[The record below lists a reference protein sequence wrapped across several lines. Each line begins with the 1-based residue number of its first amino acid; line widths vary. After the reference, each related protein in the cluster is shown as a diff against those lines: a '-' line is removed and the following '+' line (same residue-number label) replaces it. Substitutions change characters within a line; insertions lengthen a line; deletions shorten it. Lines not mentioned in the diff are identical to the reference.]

1 MSKKRTIYSAL
12 PIVAAAYGEKLGVK
26 VAIGNDD
33 AYTDGKTIVVPN
45 IPDDYP
51 HMDAVWGYLAHEAAH
66 VRFTDFGVERRR
78 GLHAELSNV
87 LEDCRIER
95 AMMEL
100 FPGTSQTLNEVA
112 RYMAQAGHYEH
123 VTDKE
128 APASILTGFCLY
140 WLQTKAVGQ
149 SVLQPYL
156 DSAASVF
163 ERVFPQ
169 GVVVRLNALL
179 RKAVNTKSTAEVTSL
194 ADQIIKMIE
203 EEKEKEEQKPQNGQD
218 GNNQQSAGGNQPQ
231 NNQGGSGNDQN
242 QGPSANGGD
251 QQGKDQKQDNAGG
264 KSDPKGQGDQS
275 KSDTDGG
282 SKAGQSQAG
291 GNSDAAKQDAA
302 KMLQQVLNA
311 GAGELRG
318 DAHDALKAELNRVA
332 QDKGDSSYMT
342 VRSAVNTQNNPA
354 VGKSLVGDV
363 KSTTSKIRT
372 QLYGL
377 VQASQR
383 VAHRNQRSGKRV
395 DARKLHRVVTG
406 DTRVFLKP
414 EAKKR
419 PNTAV
424 HILVDMS
431 SSMAYKAANGKERQD
446 IAREAS
452 LAISMALEAIP
463 GVNPAVTF
471 FGGNRNQPVF
481 SVVKH
486 GDTVQNRAGRF
497 GFKATGGTPM
507 AEAMWYAAF
516 ELTKT
521 REERKM
527 LIVVTDGQPQSAPAC
542 RSVID
547 LCERSDVEVIGIGV
561 ETTAVSGLFQKN
573 IVIDDAAALQRTLFK
588 LMERS
593 LTAFAA

>member
-95 AMMEL
+95 AMMDL

-112 RYMAQAGHYEH
+112 RYMVQAGHYEH
-123 VTDKE
+123 VTDSE

-156 DSAASVF
+156 DSAIAVF

-203 EEKEKEEQKPQNGQD
+203 EEKEKEEQKPKD
-218 GNNQQSAGGNQPQ
+218 SKSGNNQQNAGDNQPQ
-231 NNQGGSGNDQN
+231 NNQGGNDQN
-242 QGPSANGGD
+242 QGPDANGSD
-251 QQGKDQKQDNAGG
+251 QRGKDQKQD
-264 KSDPKGQGDQS
+264 D
-275 KSDTDGG
+275 
-282 SKAGQSQAG
+282 AG
-291 GNSDAAKQDAA
+291 GNSDTAKQNAAKI
-302 KMLQQVLNA
+302 LQQVLNA
-311 GAGELRG
+311 GAGDLRG

-332 QDKGDSSYMT
+332 HDKGDSSYMT
-342 VRSAVNTQNNPA
+342 VRSAVNTKDNPA

-363 KSTTSKIRT
+363 KSTTSKIRA

-383 VAHRNQRSGKRV
+383 VAHRSQRSGKRV

-431 SSMAYKAANGKERQD
+431 SSMAYQAANGKERQD

-452 LAISMALEAIP
+452 LAISMALEVIP

-471 FGGNRNQPVF
+471 FGGSRSQPVF

>member
-26 VAIGNDD
+26 VAIGNDE

-78 GLHAELSNV
+78 GLHTELSNV

-156 DSAASVF
+156 DSATSVF

-203 EEKEKEEQKPQNGQD
+203 EEKEKEEQKSQNGQD
-218 GNNQQSAGGNQPQ
+218 SNNQQN
-231 NNQGGSGNDQN
+231 
-242 QGPSANGGD
+242 
-251 QQGKDQKQDNAGG
+251 
-264 KSDPKGQGDQS
+264 
-275 KSDTDGG
+275 
-282 SKAGQSQAG
+282 AG
-291 GNSDAAKQDAA
+291 GNSDAA

-311 GAGELRG
+311 GAGDLRG

-342 VRSAVNTQNNPA
+342 VRSAVDTQNNPA
-354 VGKSLVGDV
+354 VGKSLVGNV

-383 VAHRNQRSGKRV
+383 VAHRNQRLGKRV
-395 DARKLHRVVTG
+395 DARKLHRVVMG
-406 DTRVFLKP
+406 DTRVFLNP

-431 SSMAYKAANGKERQD
+431 SSMVYKAANGKERQD

-463 GVNPAVTF
+463 DVNPAVTF

-573 IVIDDAAALQRTLFK
+573 IVIDDAAALQRTLFR

>member
-26 VAIGNDD
+26 VAIGNDT

-51 HMDAVWGYLAHEAAH
+51 NMDAVWGYLAHEAAH
-66 VRFTDFGVERRR
+66 VRFTDFGVHRRK
-78 GLHAELSNV
+78 GLHAELSNI

-95 AMMEL
+95 AMMDL
-100 FPGTSQTLNEVA
+100 FPGTAQTLNEVA

-123 VTDKE
+123 VTDDE

-149 SVLQPYL
+149 TVLQPYL
-156 DSAASVF
+156 DSATAVIG
-163 ERVFPQ
+163 RVFPQ

-179 RKAVNTKSTAEVTSL
+179 RKAVNTKSTAEVISL
-194 ADQIIKMIE
+194 TDEIIKMIE
-203 EEKEKEEQKPQNGQD
+203 EEKEKEEQKSQNGQGD
-218 GNNQQSAGGNQPQ
+218 QNQQNAGGEQPQNNPGGSGQDQNQSAGG
-231 NNQGGSGNDQN
+231 
-242 QGPSANGGD
+242 NGGD
-251 QQGKDQKQDNAGG
+251 QQGKDQKQEGAGG
-264 KSDPKGQGDQS
+264 QSDPKGQGDQGS
-275 KSDTDGG
+275 SNADG
-282 SKAGQSQAG
+282 STQAGQQSAG
-291 GNSDAAKQDAA
+291 GDNGTSKQDAA
-302 KMLQQVLNA
+302 KLLQQVLNA
-311 GAGELRG
+311 GAGDLRG
-318 DAHDALKAELNRVA
+318 DAHDALKAELNQVA
-332 QDKGDSSYMT
+332 QEQGNSSYTT
-342 VRSAVNTQNNPA
+342 VRTASDTHNNPIA
-354 VGKSLVGDV
+354 GKSLIGNV
-363 KSTTSKIRT
+363 KSTTAKIRT

-383 VAHRNQRSGKRV
+383 VAHRTQRSGKRV

-414 EAKKR
+414 EDKKR

-431 SSMAYKAANGKERQD
+431 SSMSYRAANGKERQD

-452 LAISMALEAIP
+452 LAIAMALEAIP

-471 FGGNRNQPVF
+471 FGGDDNQPVF
-481 SVVKH
+481 SAVKH
-486 GDTVQNRAGRF
+486 GETVQNRAGRF
-497 GFKATGGTPM
+497 GFKARGNTPM
-507 AEAMWYAAF
+507 AEAIWYAAF

-527 LIVVTDGQPQSAPAC
+527 LIVVTDGAPQNAPAC
-542 RSVID
+542 SSVIN

-561 ETTAVSGLFQKN
+561 ETNAVTRLFPTN
-573 IVIDDAAALQRTLFK
+573 IVIDDAVALQRTLFK
-588 LMERS
+588 LLERS
-593 LTAFAA
+593 LTSFAA

>member
-1 MSKKRTIYSAL
+1 MSDNKSLVTRIASRFGVDTRKFYETLKATAFKQRDGSAPTDEQMMTL
-12 PIVAAAYGEKLGVK
+12 LIVAEQYGLNPFTREIYAFPDKQNGIIPVVGV
-26 VAIGNDD
+26 
-33 AYTDGKTIVVPN
+33 DGWSRIINEHPQY
-45 IPDDYP
+45 D
-51 HMDAVWGYLAHEAAH
+51 
-66 VRFTDFGVERRR
+66 GVEFVYSDKMVRMQ
-78 GLHAELSNV
+78 GAKV
-87 LEDCRIER
+87 DCPEWIECVIYR
-95 AMMEL
+95 KDRSR
-100 FPGTSQTLNEVA
+100 PT
-112 RYMAQAGHYEH
+112 
-123 VTDKE
+123 
-128 APASILTGFCLY
+128 P
-140 WLQTKAVGQ
+140 
-149 SVLQPYL
+149 
-156 DSAASVF
+156 VF

-203 EEKEKEEQKPQNGQD
+203 EEKEKEEQKPLNGQD
-218 GNNQQSAGGNQPQ
+218 GNNQQNAGGNQPQ
-231 NNQGGSGNDQN
+231 NSQGGSGNDQN
-242 QGPSANGGD
+242 QGPDANGGD
-251 QQGKDQKQDNAGG
+251 QQGKDQKQDDANG
-264 KSDPKGQGDQS
+264 KSDPKGQGDQG

-311 GAGELRG
+311 GAGDLRG

-342 VRSAVNTQNNPA
+342 VRSAVNTQDNPA

>member
-95 AMMEL
+95 AMMDL

-112 RYMAQAGHYEH
+112 RYMVQAGHYEH
-123 VTDKE
+123 VTDSE

-156 DSAASVF
+156 DSAIAVF

-203 EEKEKEEQKPQNGQD
+203 EEKEKEEQKPKD
-218 GNNQQSAGGNQPQ
+218 SKSGNNQQNAGDNQSQ

-242 QGPSANGGD
+242 QGPDANGSD
-251 QQGKDQKQDNAGG
+251 QRGKDQKQD
-264 KSDPKGQGDQS
+264 D
-275 KSDTDGG
+275 
-282 SKAGQSQAG
+282 AG
-291 GNSDAAKQDAA
+291 GNSDTAKQNAAKI
-302 KMLQQVLNA
+302 LQQVLNA
-311 GAGELRG
+311 GAGDLRG

-332 QDKGDSSYMT
+332 HDKGDSSYMT
-342 VRSAVNTQNNPA
+342 VRSAVNTKDNPA

-363 KSTTSKIRT
+363 KSTTSKIRA

-383 VAHRNQRSGKRV
+383 VAHRSQRSGKRV

-431 SSMAYKAANGKERQD
+431 SSMAYQAANGKERQD

-452 LAISMALEAIP
+452 LAISMALEVIP

-471 FGGNRNQPVF
+471 FGGSRSQPVF

>member
-1 MSKKRTIYSAL
+1 MSKTKKRTIYSAL

-26 VAIGNDD
+26 VAIGNDS

-66 VRFTDFGVERRR
+66 IRFTDFNVKRKI
-78 GLHAELSNV
+78 GLHAELSNI

-95 AMMEL
+95 AMMDL
-100 FPGTSQTLNEVA
+100 FPGTSHTLNEVSL
-112 RYMAQAGHYEH
+112 YMSQVGHYSH
-123 VTDKE
+123 VTE
-128 APASILTGFCLY
+128 NEPPASILSGFCLY

-149 SVLQPYL
+149 GALQPYL
-156 DSAASVF
+156 DSATAVL

-169 GVVVRLNALL
+169 GVVVRLNTLL
-179 RKAVNTKSTAEVTSL
+179 RKAVSAKSTAEAVSL
-194 ADQIIKMIE
+194 AEDIIKMIQ
-203 EEKEKEEQKPQNGQD
+203 EEKEKEEQKNQGAQD
-218 GNNQQSAGGNQPQ
+218 GKNQDDTGGSQSQKPQGNSGGDQNPGDNSSGGNQP
-231 NNQGGSGNDQN
+231 GNDQ
-242 QGPSANGGD
+242 
-251 QQGKDQKQDNAGG
+251 KQSDSGTQ
-264 KSDPKGQGDQS
+264 SDPKGHGDNGKLNAAQS
-275 KSDTDGG
+275 ATV
-282 SKAGQSQAG
+282 QAV
-291 GNSDAAKQDAA
+291 GNSHTSKPDAAKL
-302 KMLQQVLNA
+302 LQQVLNA
-311 GAGELRG
+311 GAGDLRG
-318 DAHDALKAELNRVA
+318 DAHDNLKAELNRIA
-332 QDKGDSSYMT
+332 QEKGESSYMT
-342 VRSAVNTQNNPA
+342 VRSAGETQNNPA

-395 DARKLHRVVTG
+395 DARKLCRVVTG

-414 EAKKR
+414 EDKKR

-431 SSMAYKAANGKERQD
+431 SSMAYKAGNGKERQD
-446 IAREAS
+446 IAREAALS
-452 LAISMALEAIP
+452 ISMALDAIP

-471 FGGNRNQPVF
+471 FCGNPNQPVF

-486 GDTVQNRAGRF
+486 GDTVQNQAGRF
-497 GFKATGGTPM
+497 GFRASGGTPM
-507 AEAMWYAAF
+507 AEAIWYAAF

-521 REERKM
+521 KEERKM

-542 RSVID
+542 RSVIQ
-547 LCERSDVEVIGIGV
+547 LCEQSDVEVIGIGV
-561 ETTAVSGLFQKN
+561 ETTAVSGLFRKN
-573 IVIDDAAALQRTLFK
+573 IVIDDAASLQRTLFK

-593 LTAFAA
+593 LTASAA